1 MKYPRAKPYFSEVDR
16 KEIVSKIDGILES
29 GHIAQGKYVA
39 EFEDKF
45 SEEVGSKYGIATNSC
60 TSALEVSIRALGVKN
75 KTILVPTN
83 TFVASVNSI
92 ILSGN
97 TPLIVDIN
105 EETLCMSLDSIS
117 ENMSNDVG
125 AILWVH
131 MAGLVTTDVLVAREI
146 CKKLNIH
153 LIEDAAHAHG
163 ASVYDSHY
171 DRIFKAGNIGDVGC
185 FSFYPSKVL
194 ATGEGGMITTNNDE
208 VADRCRIMRYHG
220 VTRAEGDLE
229 GVDYGVTAHYPSQN
243 FRMTETSAI
252 IGISQLSNLQKF
264 TRKRNHIADS
274 YSFGLK
280 DVDGI
285 SILPSSDFS
294 YSSYWNYYFILD
306 KSIDRDKL
314 SNYLHKNGIENA
326 NAYYPACHQ
335 HEIYKDYV
343 LSDYPI
349 ANDILKRHLSL
360 PMYYELEDDGIDVII
375 DFVKK
380 GVKKFNKKNWI

>member
-194 ATGEGGMITTNNDE
+194 ATGEGGMITTNSDE

>member
-1 MKYPRAKPYFSEVDR
+1 MKYPRAKPYFSETDR
-16 KEIVSKIDGILES
+16 KEITSKIDDILES
-29 GHIAQGKYVA
+29 GQIAQGKYVA

-45 SEEVGSKYGIATNSC
+45 SKEVGSKHGIATNSC
-60 TSALEVSIRALGVKN
+60 TSALEVSIRALGIKN

-97 TPLIVDIN
+97 TPLIVDID

-131 MAGLVTTDVLVAREI
+131 MAGLVTTDALVAREM
-146 CKKLNIH
+146 CEKLDIY

-163 ASVYDSHY
+163 ASVFDSNFCTV
-171 DRIFKAGNIGDVGC
+171 FKAGNIGDVGC

-264 TRKRNHIADS
+264 IQKRNHIADS

-294 YSSYWNYYFILD
+294 Y
-306 KSIDRDKL
+306 
-314 SNYLHKNGIENA
+314 
-326 NAYYPACHQ
+326 
-335 HEIYKDYV
+335 
-343 LSDYPI
+343 
-349 ANDILKRHLSL
+349 
-360 PMYYELEDDGIDVII
+360 
-375 DFVKK
+375 
-380 GVKKFNKKNWI
+380 